1 MLLFLQSWSVSCDL
15 KSGSLQ
21 CSVLLCEAPKHLV
34 SHHCSDTKSQ
44 FSSGQDTNMLQL
56 SWLVVSVCASCNRH
70 TAGLENSKDKAH
82 NTLHLFSSMSCM
94 CVWTCVYSYLRMHIG
109 MCRCVI
115 ACKQPT
121 WSNVWGFF
129 LLLVHLQQLVH
140 ACMHVTLCKCD
151 LVLHLVPVGT
161 VWGSVSIRAAD
172 WCCSHVGAA
181 PAQPL
186 SPNTQTGTSS
196 HTFFSHCKLQE
207 TAHTF
212 HSPFAVHVESD
223 SVWDT
228 KWDKRHKISV
238 TVAQLNFCLNWS
250 CKHLFPLDFVNLV
263 LHSSADKL
271 YLLGIGHD

>member
-1 MLLFLQSWSVSCDL
+1 
-15 KSGSLQ
+15 
-21 CSVLLCEAPKHLV
+21 
-34 SHHCSDTKSQ
+34 
-44 FSSGQDTNMLQL
+44 
-56 SWLVVSVCASCNRH
+56 
-70 TAGLENSKDKAH
+70 
-82 NTLHLFSSMSCM
+82 MSCM
-94 CVWTCVYSYLRMHIG
+94 CIWTCMYSYLRMHVG

-121 WSNVWGFF
+121 RLNVCF

-212 HSPFAVHVESD
+212 HLSFAVHVESD

-228 KWDKRHKISV
+228 KWDKRDKINV
-238 TVAQLNFCLNWS
+238 TVAQLNFCPNWSFCS
-250 CKHLFPLDFVNLV
+250 CKHLFPLVFVNLL
-263 LHSSADKL
+263 LHSSAEKKCT
-271 YLLGIGHD
+271 Y